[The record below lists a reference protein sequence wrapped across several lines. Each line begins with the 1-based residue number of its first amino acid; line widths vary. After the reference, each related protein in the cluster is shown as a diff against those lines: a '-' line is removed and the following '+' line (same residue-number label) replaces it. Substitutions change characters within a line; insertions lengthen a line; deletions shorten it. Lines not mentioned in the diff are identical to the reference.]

1 MTGNYDER
9 MRPRYRSDRH
19 RRGSSKRRRQAPFIE
34 GPIPNKRQPFACP
47 YCPKR
52 YINAELLRDH
62 ITKSHPGRSDT

>member
-19 RRGSSKRRRQAPFIE
+19 RRGRRQRPVIE
-34 GPIPNKRQPFACP
+34 GPPPNKRSPFACP

-52 YINAELLRDH
+52 YVEAEQLRDH